1 MKSIINFY
9 NKDVKLRLNNKT
21 QLKNWIKSC
30 ALSESKIVGEIS
42 VIFCSDEH
50 ILEINKEHLNHDYY
64 TDIITFNYNSETNI
78 SGDLFISIDTVK
90 DNAKALGIV
99 FEKELYRVIIHGV
112 LHLIGY
118 NDKTRTQQKQIR
130 KKEDFYLSKI

>member
-1 MKSIINFY
+1 LKSKINFY

-21 QLKNWIKSC
+21 QLKNWIKDC
-30 ALSESKIVGEIS
+30 AINESKTVGEIC
-42 VIFCSDEH
+42 VVFCSDEH
-50 ILEINKEHLNHDYY
+50 ILEMNKEHLNHDYY
-64 TDIITFNYNSETNI
+64 TDIITFNYNAEDTI

-90 DNAKALGIV
+90 DNAKALNIS
-99 FEKELYRVIIHGV
+99 FEKELFRVIIHGV

-118 NDKTRTQQKQIR
+118 NDKTRTQEKEIR